1 MNDVTN
7 LYTAALQTLGEA
19 LIKMTSPEWDAM
31 LQQQTPEKRL
41 EASRLMLRVQHARL
55 SLANAALSEIA
66 TAMKANEAGL
76 RRAITRLEKTLDA
89 FSSFESV
96 MRAVAAV
103 VSTVGKIVA
112 LV

>member
-1 MNDVTN
+1 MNDLTN

-19 LIKMTSPEWDAM
+19 LMKMTSPEWDAM
-31 LQQQTPEKRL
+31 LQEQTPEKRR

-66 TAMKANEAGL
+66 AAMKANEAAL
-76 RRAITRLEKTLDA
+76 RRGVTRLQKTVDA
-89 FSSFESV
+89 FTSFDSV
-96 MRAVAAV
+96 MRDAAAV
-103 VSTVGKIVA
+103 VSTVGKIVV